1 MLKYIALSI
10 SFFILLSCVNY
21 EYVGDP
27 TTYEYDDCDY
37 SDDKIIEYEL
47 FQDFFILTL
56 SYGYAP
62 DISAFDSLLNDYYF
76 LKFKNSNINGIYK
89 ISDADEKNN
98 LNKVLPYNEISN
110 KEYPFTMDLK
120 NEEICIF
127 LDLLKIEKCD
137 CN

>member
-37 SDDKIIEYEL
+37 LDDKIIEYEL

>member
-10 SFFILLSCVNY
+10 SFIILLSCANY

-37 SDDKIIEYEL
+37 SDDKIIEYDL

-76 LKFKNSNINGIYK
+76 LKFKNSDINGIYK

>member
-10 SFFILLSCVNY
+10 SLFILLSCANY

-37 SDDKIIEYEL
+37 SDDKIIEYDL

-76 LKFKNSNINGIYK
+76 LKFKNSDINGIYK

>member
-10 SFFILLSCVNY
+10 SFFILLSCANY

-37 SDDKIIEYEL
+37 SDDKIIEYDL

-76 LKFKNSNINGIYK
+76 LKFKNSDINGIYK

>member
-76 LKFKNSNINGIYK
+76 LKFKNSDINGIYK

>member
-1 MLKYIALSI
+1 MI
-10 SFFILLSCVNY
+10 F
-21 EYVGDP
+21 
-27 TTYEYDDCDY
+27 
-37 SDDKIIEYEL
+37 

-76 LKFKNSNINGIYK
+76 LKFKNSDINGIYK

>member
-1 MLKYIALSI
+1 MLKYITLSI

-76 LKFKNSNINGIYK
+76 LKFKNSDINGIYK

-98 LNKVLPYNEISN
+98 LNKVIPYNEISN